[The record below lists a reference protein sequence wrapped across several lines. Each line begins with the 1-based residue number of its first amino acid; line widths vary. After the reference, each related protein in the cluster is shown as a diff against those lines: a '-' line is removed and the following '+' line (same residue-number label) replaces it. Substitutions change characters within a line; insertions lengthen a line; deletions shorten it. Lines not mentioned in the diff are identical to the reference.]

1 MQGRVAGRIVLAL
14 QLGGPL
20 PQAQRLGH
28 GPVGEQQSQYGQLD
42 QPDDDQ
48 HPHPAVREGERMT
61 RSGQQLSRD
70 QKSVI
75 DQKEHPQHP
84 SDRQHDLPPA
94 GSMELILYMKP
105 LGDAQ
110 RQKAQC
116 VEEHDQEDRTPTGFQ
131 HILRRG

>member
-1 MQGRVAGRIVLAL
+1 
-14 QLGGPL
+14 
-20 PQAQRLGH
+20 
-28 GPVGEQQSQYGQLD
+28 
-42 QPDDDQ
+42 
-48 HPHPAVREGERMT
+48 MT

-75 DQKEHPQHP
+75 DQEEHPQHP
-84 SDRQHDLPPA
+84 RNRQHDLPPA
-94 GSMELILYMKP
+94 GRMELILHMKP